1 MNLTWKLS
9 FRSLSHRE
17 GAGLVKPFG
26 LEEIKVAVWDCDSYK
41 CPRPDNINFGT
52 KHPFNPFQNRSR
64 IG

>member
-1 MNLTWKLS
+1 
-9 FRSLSHRE
+9 LSHRE